1 MQFGGDPD
9 GLTAVSDLACEEEKG
24 IKLQKEPQRTP
35 ILRELIGQE
44 MSKWDNNA
52 VPPPLKMGL
61 KTMATGQIVEQLGK
75 QFSSYVQN

>member
-9 GLTAVSDLACEEEKG
+9 GLTAVSDLGCEEEKG

-44 MSKWDNNA
+44 MSKWDNT
-52 VPPPLKMGL
+52 PPLKMGL